1 MGTHRYKITINA
13 APQKPIT
20 YTYKYDKTEGI
31 ELKISKQKVAVSF
44 QMTTKKEHDDIIS
57 FRVRLVKDALRKAHL
72 LHAIS
77 FDSSLTVK
85 KIIVVIDDEE
95 RIYTNTTTGFPFFFS
110 MLDSKNFGWGQSW
123 SQNQIVAV
131 LSGTKTQTEN
141 DYRFI
146 SLFSYLAGQSKQF
159 EIDRFICLWTA
170 MNAHYN
176 FISDCFD
183 EHLKKK
189 SNADTQADLSSKGQ
203 VRRNDRAAMSKLV
216 RILGCGVET
225 PSEAMRNENAKD
237 YGAMKD
243 YLQQISIPEIEQFHA
258 ALYRC
263 RCDHTYVPEGS
274 MGSHLKKCMEHSH
287 LSAYAFILLAYAY
300 YLRCKYVHG
309 NKTTVLFAAFHDA
322 ELAALRVVN
331 YFLSEYLKQEI
342 PAMFDE
348 NYFTEEMYQLCKNP

>member
-20 YTYKYDKTEGI
+20 YTYKYDKTDGI
-31 ELKISKQKVAVSF
+31 ELKVSKQKAVVAF

-77 FDSSLTVK
+77 FDASLTVK
-85 KIIVVIDDEE
+85 KIAIAIDDEE
-95 RIYTNTTTGFPFFFS
+95 RIYTATTTGFPFFFS
-110 MLDSKNFGWGQSW
+110 MLDSEDFGWKQLWKQS
-123 SQNQIVAV
+123 QIETV
-131 LSGTKTQTEN
+131 LFSTKTQTEN
-141 DYRFI
+141 DLRYV
-146 SLFSYLAGQSKQF
+146 SLFSYLAGQSKHF

-183 EHLKKK
+183 EYSKKK
-189 SNADTQADLSSKGQ
+189 SNVGKQADISTKAQ
-203 VRRNDRAAMSKLV
+203 VRRNERAAMSKLV
-216 RILGCGVET
+216 RILGCGIET
-225 PSEAMRNENAKD
+225 PSETTRNKNIKD

-243 YLQQISIPEIEQFHA
+243 YLQQIPVPEIEQFHT
-258 ALYRC
+258 ALYRN
-263 RCDHTYVPEGS
+263 RCDRTYVPEGS
-274 MGSHLKKCMEHSH
+274 MGSHLKKCMEHSN
-287 LSAYAFILLAYAY
+287 LSAYAFVLLPYAY

-309 NKTTVLFAAFHDA
+309 NKATILFAAYHDA

>member
-44 QMTTKKEHDDIIS
+44 QMTTKKEYDDIIS